1 MVAPD
6 EPRIRAAM
14 RGVIDPEL
22 GGDVVELGMYLGA
35 DVDAG
40 GNVTVRLALTTAACP
55 LRTQLQRDVTARV
68 GSLPGVGSVSVRTS
82 EMSRDQRRSLMDRAR
97 ARAQQRAPAT
107 RIPARTRVLAVSSGK
122 GGVGKSSVT
131 VNLAVS
137 LAARGH
143 LVGLIDADIAG
154 FSVPRMLGMEGR
166 IGALRVEDGAA
177 SRLALSPVRKPFGT
191 GQIEVLS
198 MGFLSGE
205 DEAIMWRGLML
216 NRAVQHF
223 VEDAEWGDLD
233 YLLVDM
239 PPGTGDVQMGL
250 ARMLPRA
257 EMLIVTT
264 PALAAQKVA
273 ARAAD
278 MARRGHLRV
287 AGVIENMSGFTC
299 GHGERHDLFG
309 RDGGERL
316 AAEIG
321 AGLLA
326 RIPIEPAVSAGGD
339 AGEPAALGNGP
350 AAAAFGR
357 LAEAV
362 MSVAPV
368 VEMRD
373 CSARLLDAVTAGGG
387 GAGGGGAGG
396 GGAGGGGAGG
406 GGAGGDENAGD
417 SDPGDL
423 SRSPSRR
430 GGEPRA
436 AERTARTGDGMP
448 SPVRAVSVAAR
459 GSLSQEARLPHSVAP
474 PPLGDRSPR

>member
-1 MVAPD
+1 
-6 EPRIRAAM
+6 M
-14 RGVIDPEL
+14 RGVVDPEL

-68 GSLPGVGSVSVRTS
+68 GSLPGVVSVSVRTS

-97 ARAQQRAPAT
+97 ARAQERAPAT

-122 GGVGKSSVT
+122 GGVGKSSVA

-177 SRLALSPVRKPFGT
+177 SRLALSPVRKQFGT
-191 GQIEVLS
+191 GQVEVLS

-287 AGVIENMSGFTC
+287 AGVVENMSGFTC

-309 RDGGERL
+309 RGGGERL

-321 AGLLA
+321 AGLLG
-326 RIPIEPAVSAGGD
+326 RIPIEPSVSAGGD
-339 AGEPAALGNGP
+339 AGEPAALGGG
-350 AAAAFGR
+350 AAAEAFGR

-373 CSARLLDAVTAGGG
+373 CSARLLEAMA
-387 GAGGGGAGG
+387 GAGGGGAGIG
-396 GGAGGGGAGG
+396 AGAGGGSERGAGG
-406 GGAGGDENAGD
+406 GRGGCDNAGEG
-417 SDPGDL
+417 DPGDSSRSL
-423 SRSPSRR
+423 SRRR
-430 GGEPRA
+430 GQ
-436 AERTARTGDGMP
+436 TAR
-448 SPVRAVSVAAR
+448 S
-459 GSLSQEARLPHSVAP
+459 
-474 PPLGDRSPR
+474 